1 MPFNNSEDM
10 VPTPTLE
17 KGTVTSFNMCYFI
30 QRVIF
35 NVVNFSKVKSLYRDG
50 MSPMVKSTSRPVWQR
65 TPAKNVFYYRCP
77 DHKKNYVMSF
87 AFAFDKEEVYQV

>member
-1 MPFNNSEDM
+1 
-10 VPTPTLE
+10 
-17 KGTVTSFNMCYFI
+17 
-30 QRVIF
+30 
-35 NVVNFSKVKSLYRDG
+35 

-87 AFAFDKEEVYQV
+87 AFAFDKEEVYQVRML

>member
-1 MPFNNSEDM
+1 
-10 VPTPTLE
+10 
-17 KGTVTSFNMCYFI
+17 
-30 QRVIF
+30 
-35 NVVNFSKVKSLYRDG
+35 

-87 AFAFDKEEVYQV
+87 AFAFDKEEVYQVCMYVQFIPSLLHAYVNLVCLLLPVHLCKTSSLLECT